1 MNNLLQESKRI
12 KSQADKILKESGI
25 VEILS
30 EYGEVKIAGSYSL
43 DVMLRPDLDLYV
55 VAEKHDWD
63 KVIDIQSKIIKRK
76 YFRDV
81 YFIDWLNFENKQT
94 GLVEE
99 WIPSIK
105 GYYFATVIP
114 IEDQRFKMDIWLI
127 TKEYDKSAEL
137 TDHFRKLL
145 NNADE
150 SKKLVI
156 LEIKNAMR
164 QGKKYIDGVDGKLI
178 YKAVLENGITNIE
191 DFKEFLL
198 KQKK

>member
-1 MNNLLQESKRI
+1 MQNLLEESKRI

-25 VEILS
+25 VDILGG
-30 EYGEVKIAGSYSL
+30 YGEVKIAGSYAL

-63 KVIDIQSKIIKRK
+63 KVIEIQSKIIRKK

-81 YFIDWLNFENKQT
+81 YFIDWLNFENKQA
-94 GLVEE
+94 GSVEE

-114 IEDQRFKMDIWLI
+114 VEDQRWKMDIWLI
-127 TKEYDKSAEL
+127 TPEYDKSAEL
-137 TDHFRKLL
+137 TEHFKVLL
-145 NNADE
+145 DKADE
-150 SKKLVI
+150 SKKLAI

-164 QGKKYIDGVDGKLI
+164 EGKKYKTGVDGKLI
-178 YKAVLENGITNIE
+178 YKAVLENGITNVE
-191 DFKEFLL
+191 DFKKFLL